1 MGLILDSTAL
11 IGTERASRSVVQLL
25 QLLQR
30 RFGDE
35 SVAISAMTAAEL
47 IHGVWRAS
55 TPRMRALREAFVE
68 EVFARIPVEQI
79 SLQTARIIGQIDARC
94 RAKGSVIPTADLL
107 IGATALELGFRVVT
121 SNLRHFK
128 LIPGLKVARFT

>member
-1 MGLILDSTAL
+1 MGLVLDSTVL

-25 QLLQR
+25 QLLDK

-35 SVAISAMTAAEL
+35 SITISAMTAAEL

-55 TPRMRALREAFVE
+55 TPQMRALRETFVE
-68 EVFARIPVEQI
+68 EVFARIPVGQI

-107 IGATALELGFRVVT
+107 IGATALELGFHLVT
-121 SNLRHFK
+121 ANVRHFK
-128 LIPGLKVARFT
+128 LIPGLKVVKLA